1 MVPLSLKIVS
11 DNLRLTDRAKTE
23 TSKCG
28 RQLTHQRKHREL
40 GGEEQATIFTHLLS
54 APPNEHANFNHRCNL
69 YNTTLESFLLR
80 ESFPWKADCRAGL
93 IRTIW
98 AACPCTICLL
108 HFLGT
113 GFDFAELSAY
123 STLHAACMLISFT
136 PQASSIK

>member
-11 DNLRLTDRAKTE
+11 DNLRLTDRAKNE

-69 YNTTLESFLLR
+69 YNTSLEKFPSSR
-80 ESFPWKADCRAGL
+80 IISVESGL
-93 IRTIW
+93 PSWT
-98 AACPCTICLL
+98 
-108 HFLGT
+108 
-113 GFDFAELSAY
+113 D
-123 STLHAACMLISFT
+123 
-136 PQASSIK
+136 